1 MSREVGEHS
10 VEAVVCNK
18 RGLHARA
25 AARVATLAE
34 TLGAEVF
41 LTFEGQTVSTLSIM
55 GMMMLGAAKG
65 AVLVVSSS
73 GGDAVRAAEQ
83 VAALVNAGFNESD

>member
-1 MSREVGEHS
+1 MAGHTL
-10 VEAVVCNK
+10 EAVVRNK

-34 TLGAEVF
+34 KLGAEVF

-55 GMMMLGAAKG
+55 GMMMLGASAG
-65 AVLVVSSS
+65 SVLLVSSS
-73 GGDAVRAAEQ
+73 GDDAVDAVEQ
-83 VAALVNAGFNESD
+83 VAALVNAGFNERD

>member
-1 MSREVGEHS
+1 MAEH
-10 VEAVVCNK
+10 AVPATVCNK

-25 AARVATLAE
+25 AARVATLSE
-34 TLGAEVF
+34 KLGSEVF

-65 AVLVVSSS
+65 SVLLVSASGDNAVDVVS
-73 GGDAVRAAEQ
+73 Q
-83 VAALVNAGFNESD
+83 VAALVNAGFHETD

>member
-1 MSREVGEHS
+1 M
-10 VEAVVCNK
+10 EAVVCNK

-41 LTFEGQTVSTLSIM
+41 LSFEGQTVSTLSIM
-55 GMMMLGAAKG
+55 GMMMLGASKG
-65 AVLVVSSS
+65 AVLLVSSS
-73 GGDAVRAAEQ
+73 GDGAAQAAEQ
-83 VAALVNAGFNESD
+83 VAALVNAGFNEHD